1 MPRALRSHLDEV
13 YNLSLIHIYTEAG
26 VTRTGFTFAS
36 WNTAAN
42 GSGTTYQAGNDLTV
56 TGDVTLYAQWTP
68 LPTFSVTYSP
78 NGGTGGTTDGGI
90 TSGTQYTV
98 KSDTDVG
105 VTRTGYTLSLIHIWY
120 PAVLTF

>member
-1 MPRALRSHLDEV
+1 MEQARPRLIRNNEDENHLFVNFQGKPITRQGLWKILKE
-13 YNLSLIHIYTEAG
+13 YGRRANLGISLTPQTLSLIHI
-26 VTRTGFTFAS
+26 
-36 WNTAAN
+36 
-42 GSGTTYQAGNDLTV
+42 L

-78 NGGTGGTTDGGI
+78 NGGTGGTTDADI

-105 VTRTGYTLSLIHIWY
+105 VTRTGYTLSLIHI
-120 PAVLTF
+120 